1 MPGLLQAAARVRIR
15 PQSGAIDTARPP
27 AGANAAE
34 AAAAAAA
41 AATLT
46 STAAAAAGQQKQPR

>member
-15 PQSGAIDTARPP
+15 PQSGATDTARPP
-27 AGANAAE
+27 AGANTAE
-34 AAAAAAA
+34 PAAAAA